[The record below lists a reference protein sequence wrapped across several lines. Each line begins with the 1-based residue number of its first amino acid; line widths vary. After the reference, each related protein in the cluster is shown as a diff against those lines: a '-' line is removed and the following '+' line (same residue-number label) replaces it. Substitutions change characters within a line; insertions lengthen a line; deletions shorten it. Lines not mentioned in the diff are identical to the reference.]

1 MVKTCSEV
9 FPVWTDFT
17 KNWAI
22 LKQGISKANYM
33 IINMKES
40 SSESVLQKP
49 IEKINLLQ
57 LAFGDGT
64 TKKAFFSAL
73 VVGSI
78 LTGINHGD
86 MILSGEY
93 PPWLKVMLIYF
104 VPYCVTTWGAI
115 TGKLTSQRKMR

>member
-1 MVKTCSEV
+1 
-9 FPVWTDFT
+9 
-17 KNWAI
+17 
-22 LKQGISKANYM
+22 
-33 IINMKES
+33 MKES
-40 SSESVLQKP
+40 SSEGVLQHP
-49 IEKINLLQ
+49 FEKFNLLQ

-64 TKKAFFSAL
+64 PKKAFFTAL

-93 PPWLKVMLIYF
+93 PSWLKVLLTYF

-115 TGKLTSQRKMR
+115 TGKLTHQRK

>member
-1 MVKTCSEV
+1 
-9 FPVWTDFT
+9 
-17 KNWAI
+17 
-22 LKQGISKANYM
+22 
-33 IINMKES
+33 MKES
-40 SSESVLQKP
+40 FSEGVLQQP
-49 IEKINLLQ
+49 FEKHNLLQ

-64 TKKAFFSAL
+64 PKKAFFTAL

-93 PPWLKVMLIYF
+93 PSWLKVLLTYF

-115 TGKLTSQRKMR
+115 TGKLTYQRKMR

>member
-1 MVKTCSEV
+1 
-9 FPVWTDFT
+9 
-17 KNWAI
+17 
-22 LKQGISKANYM
+22 
-33 IINMKES
+33 MKES
-40 SSESVLQKP
+40 FSEGVLQQP
-49 IEKINLLQ
+49 FEKLNLLQ

-64 TKKAFFSAL
+64 PKKAFITAL

-93 PPWLKVMLIYF
+93 PNWLKVLLTYC

-115 TGKLTSQRKMR
+115 T

>member
-1 MVKTCSEV
+1 
-9 FPVWTDFT
+9 
-17 KNWAI
+17 
-22 LKQGISKANYM
+22 
-33 IINMKES
+33 MKES
-40 SSESVLQKP
+40 SSESVLQKS

-64 TKKAFFSAL
+64 TKKLFSAL

-93 PPWLKVMLIYF
+93 PPWPKVMLTYF

-115 TGKLTSQRKMR
+115 TGKLTRQKKIR

>member
-1 MVKTCSEV
+1 MPVSNCYDHVYFLFSHQKV
-9 FPVWTDFT
+9 FSGSK
-17 KNWAI
+17 KNN
-22 LKQGISKANYM
+22 KY
-33 IINMKES
+33 MKES

-49 IEKINLLQ
+49 IEKLNLLQ

-78 LTGINHGD
+78 LTSINHGD

-93 PPWLKVMLIYF
+93 PSWLKVLLTYF

-115 TGKLTSQRKMR
+115 TGKLTRQRKMK